1 MSKRSLWRLI
11 ATLLICGVCSYFFV
25 PLSKVRLGLDL
36 KGGVHFELEVQGQEA
51 LEADLRDTRDRVQAQ
66 LAEKGFGTA
75 AVAMD
80 GAAVKI
86 DGITSD
92 QKPNVDKILEA
103 YAGNYDVAFDGK
115 TFRITQKGS
124 YQTYLKSDANK
135 RAIQII
141 ENRINQFG
149 VAEPEVTAT
158 GAEGNRIVVELPG
171 VGEAERERIK
181 NLLATPGRLEQR
193 ILSKED
199 KMGYTG
205 YQTRE
210 AAMAAFSGQ
219 LPPNTEL
226 LPELESERDIRRAG
240 VVPAPKGKA
249 EEKIKAWH
257 LVENRVYVDGADI
270 MNSNPSVDPN
280 TDRHEIHYT
289 LNKKGSDDFYNLSVL
304 ASNENRL
311 IAIVLDRKIVSVLS
325 CREPIPGG
333 SVRIT
338 GSFTKA
344 DAEDF
349 SLKLKSGAMRA
360 SMKFL
365 EERAMGPSLGADSI
379 HSGVLASLIGFGVV
393 VIFMLVFYHWSGLN
407 AIIALTVNLVVMLGL
422 MGSFHSVITLP
433 GIAGFALTIGMAVD
447 ANILIYERIKEEMRN
462 GKSVAGAVQA
472 GFDRVF
478 WTIVDSHVT
487 QLFAALLLFIFGTGP
502 VKGFAVTLTVGV
514 VASLF
519 TSIYI
524 SHYIFDWVLERHP
537 DTKTLS
543 VGTHSFFENSK
554 FDFMRWKG
562 LALAISW
569 SIILVCIVAAQPW
582 KGSHSRVKLGMQFV
596 GGIDMNV
603 RFKGSVGQD
612 QVRSALA
619 KGGIADAAVVAYENK
634 EGFKDYSIKVKA
646 KAGQDVKDSSVQIK
660 KILDCLKTLDPDAA
674 KDPRPDLNTE
684 PVGSIL
690 DKWVKTNPMAAP
702 GDEQTI
708 RMSYEPIVAK
718 VTTAKEKLGFFT
730 DYSQIPGDLPPQLR
744 EGLVKEY
751 RLGNLAIRNFE
762 SFSPSISG
770 EWTWKTL
777 QAVFW
782 ALGAILVYVMFRFT
796 MSFAIG
802 GIVSLIHDI
811 LMALGLFVLFGYEF
825 SVPVV
830 ASFLILIG
838 YSMSDTIV
846 VFDRIR
852 ENSHKPEYRRAK
864 ISQLVNDSINQ
875 TLSRTILTSMSVL
888 FVAFCLWRFGGVALR
903 DLAFPIFV
911 GVITGTYSSIY
922 IASPVVVYWEKWFGH
937 KDNLKQ
943 KHG

>member
-11 ATLLICGVCSYFFV
+11 ATLLICGVCAYFFI
-25 PLSKVRLGLDL
+25 PLQKVRLGLDL

-51 LEADLRDTRDRVQAQ
+51 LEADLRDTRDRIQGQ

-75 AVAMD
+75 QVGVE

-86 DGITSD
+86 DGIPAD
-92 QKPNVDKILEA
+92 QKGSVDKILEN
-103 YAGNYDVAFDGK
+103 YGNNYDTAFDGK
-115 TFRITQKGS
+115 SFRISQKSS
-124 YQTYLKSDANK
+124 YQQYLKDDANK
-135 RAIQII
+135 RALQII

-149 VAEPEVTAT
+149 VAEPEITPT
-158 GAEGNRIVVELPG
+158 TGNRIVVELPG

-199 KMGYTG
+199 KMGYQG
-205 YQTRE
+205 YPTRE
-210 AAMAAFSGQ
+210 AALAALGGV

-226 LPELESERDIRRAG
+226 LPRLEDERDLRQQGI
-240 VVPAPKGKA
+240 APGTKGKV

-270 MNSNPSVDPN
+270 TNSNPSIDPN
-280 TDRHEIHYT
+280 TDRNEIHYT
-289 LNKKGSDDFYNLSVL
+289 LNKKGSDDFYNLSVI
-304 ASNENRL
+304 ASQENRL

-338 GSFTKA
+338 GTFTKDEA
-344 DAEDF
+344 SDF

-360 SMKFL
+360 SIKFL

-379 HSGVLASLIGFGVV
+379 HSGVTASLIGFGVV
-393 VIFMLVFYHWSGLN
+393 VIFMLIFYHWSGLN
-407 AIIALTVNLVVMLGL
+407 AIVALTVNLVVMLGL
-422 MGSFHSVITLP
+422 MGSFHAVITLP

-447 ANILIYERIKEEMRN
+447 ANILIYERIKEELRA
-462 GKSVAGAVQA
+462 GKSVAGAIQA

-524 SHYIFDWVLERHP
+524 SHFIFDWVLERDP

-569 SIILVCIVAAQPW
+569 GIILACIVAAQPW
-582 KGSHSRVKLGMQFV
+582 KGANSQVKLGMQFV
-596 GGIDMNV
+596 GGIDMQV
-603 RFKGSVGQD
+603 RYKGEVHQD
-612 QVRSALA
+612 QLRAALA
-619 KGGIADAAVVAYENK
+619 KGGIADAAVVAYESPQK
-634 EGFKDYSIKVKA
+634 GFVDYSIKVKA
-646 KAGQDVKDSSVQIK
+646 KKDQDEKDSSAQIK
-660 KILDCLKTLDPDAA
+660 KIHDILRSLDPGAA
-674 KDPRPDLNTE
+674 SDTRPDLNTE
-684 PVGSIL
+684 PALGL
-690 DKWVKTNPMAAP
+690 TDQWMKANPLGVQ
-702 GDEQTI
+702 GDETAL
-708 RMSYEPIVAK
+708 RLAYEPLVAK
-718 VTTAKEKLGFFT
+718 ITATRERLGFIT
-730 DYSQIPGDLPPQLR
+730 SYDQLPQDLPAQLR
-744 EGLVKEY
+744 DLVQKQY
-751 RLGNLAIRNFE
+751 RLGNLSILKNE

-777 QAVFW
+777 QAVMW

-796 MSFAIG
+796 MSFAVG
-802 GIVSLIHDI
+802 GIVALIHDV
-811 LMALGLFVLFGYEF
+811 LMALGLFVLFKFEF

-838 YSMSDTIV
+838 YSMADTIV

-875 TLSRTILTSMSVL
+875 TLSRTILTSLSVL
-888 FVAFCLWRFGGVALR
+888 FVAFCLFAWGGPALR